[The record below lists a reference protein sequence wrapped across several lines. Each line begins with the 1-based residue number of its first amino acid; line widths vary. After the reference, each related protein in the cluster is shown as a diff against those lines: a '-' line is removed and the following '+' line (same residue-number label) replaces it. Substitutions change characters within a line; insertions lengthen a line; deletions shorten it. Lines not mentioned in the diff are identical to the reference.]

1 MIQENIRES
10 ILAAR
15 YYWKNESGEVTEN
28 WDMLSARV
36 AKALAKSYKEQ
47 DEFYNVIH
55 NRLFLPNTPALINAG
70 RHDFSLSACFVLP
83 VEDSMSGIFDA
94 VKQAALVHKMGGGTG
109 FDFSRLRPEG
119 STVKTTS
126 GIASGPC
133 SFIRVFDT
141 ATEVLKQGGTRR
153 GANIGILRVD
163 HPDIMKFISIKE
175 KEGVL
180 ANFNLSVAVT
190 DEFMEALAADGE
202 YALRFGGKEYGKLKA
217 REVWNIIVEGAWRNG
232 EPGVVFIDTMNAD
245 NPTPHVGRI
254 EATNPCVTGDTLVA
268 TPSGFRKADTFIVG
282 DEVTTAY
289 GTTGKIERI
298 EVHQNMDVYE
308 VAFSDRGKIKA
319 TLSHQFYATNGGDD
333 KYNPMM
339 LKDLKV
345 GDIVHKSVG
354 DNARIINIAYA
365 GKSTVYDLFEPTTD
379 TWITNGYVSRG
390 CGEQPLLPYE
400 ACCLGSVNLSEMVED
415 NGVINWEKL
424 ASTVKTGV
432 RMLDNIIDIQ
442 AYPLPEVEAAHKA
455 NRKIGLGIMGWAD
468 MLIRMNIP
476 YSSDEATGLAEL
488 IMNTVSTRAKEESEA
503 LAERDG
509 VFPNWKGS
517 VWQKRNIRLRNAT
530 LTTIAPT
537 GSISIIAGCSSGI
550 EPVYDWVTVQKRPV
564 GEHKV
569 LHPLYEAW
577 VAKHGNGNM
586 PEWFEKTADIP
597 PERHVAMQAAFQRH
611 THNAV
616 SKTVNLPNKAARED
630 VDGIF
635 RLAYE
640 SGCKGI
646 TVYRD
651 GSRAEQVISSVAS
664 QNTDKETKRG
674 TEKETGTT
682 ETLELRTI
690 EESKRVR
697 VKTGEG
703 NVYVHITLRDEKP
716 VEVFVNTPTESRY
729 AEVYE
734 AFARVFS
741 VAIRHRVPVKL
752 LLEQLE
758 RANERFG
765 SIVSPVYAVLK
776 AFRLVGFNGEAMCP
790 ECKGTLVPQEGCLKC
805 PACGYSRC

>member
-15 YYWKNESGEVTEN
+15 YYRKNESGEVTEN

-36 AKALAKSYKEQ
+36 AKALAKSYEEQ

-119 STVKTTS
+119 SAVKTTS

-141 ATEVLKQGGTRR
+141 ATDVTKQGGTRR

-180 ANFNLSVAVT
+180 ANFNISVAVT

-254 EATNPCVTGDTLVA
+254 EATNP
-268 TPSGFRKADTFIVG
+268 
-282 DEVTTAY
+282 
-289 GTTGKIERI
+289 
-298 EVHQNMDVYE
+298 
-308 VAFSDRGKIKA
+308 
-319 TLSHQFYATNGGDD
+319 
-333 KYNPMM
+333 
-339 LKDLKV
+339 
-345 GDIVHKSVG
+345 
-354 DNARIINIAYA
+354 
-365 GKSTVYDLFEPTTD
+365 
-379 TWITNGYVSRG
+379 

-468 MLIRMNIP
+468 MLIRMSIP
-476 YSSDEATGLAEL
+476 YSSDEAIGLAEL
-488 IMNTVSTRAKEESEA
+488 VMNTVSIKAQEESEA

-509 VFPNWKGS
+509 TFPNWEGS
-517 VWQKRNIRLRNAT
+517 VWQKRNTRLRNAT

-577 VAKHGNGNM
+577 VAKHGNGNT

-616 SKTVNLPNKAARED
+616 SKTVNLPNKAAKED
-630 VDGIF
+630 VDRIF

-651 GSRAEQVISSVAS
+651 GSRTEQVISSVAS

-805 PACGYSRC
+805 PACGYSKC

>member
-1 MIQENIRES
+1 MIQETIRES

-36 AKALAKSYKEQ
+36 AKALAKSYEEQ

-119 STVKTTS
+119 SAVKTTS

-141 ATEVLKQGGTRR
+141 ATDVTKQGGTRR

-180 ANFNLSVAVT
+180 ANFNISVAVT

-254 EATNPCVTGDTLVA
+254 EATNP
-268 TPSGFRKADTFIVG
+268 
-282 DEVTTAY
+282 
-289 GTTGKIERI
+289 
-298 EVHQNMDVYE
+298 
-308 VAFSDRGKIKA
+308 
-319 TLSHQFYATNGGDD
+319 
-333 KYNPMM
+333 
-339 LKDLKV
+339 
-345 GDIVHKSVG
+345 
-354 DNARIINIAYA
+354 
-365 GKSTVYDLFEPTTD
+365 
-379 TWITNGYVSRG
+379 

-468 MLIRMNIP
+468 MLIRMSIP
-476 YSSDEATGLAEL
+476 YSSDEAIGLAEL
-488 IMNTVSTRAKEESEA
+488 VMNTVSIKAQEESEA

-509 VFPNWKGS
+509 TFPNWEGS
-517 VWQKRNIRLRNAT
+517 VWQKRNTRLRNAT

-577 VAKHGNGNM
+577 VAKHGNGNT

-616 SKTVNLPNKAARED
+616 SKTVNLPNKAAKED
-630 VDGIF
+630 VDRIF

-651 GSRAEQVISSVAS
+651 GSRTEQVISSVAS

-805 PACGYSRC
+805 PACGYSKC

>member
-119 STVKTTS
+119 SAVKTTS

-141 ATEVLKQGGTRR
+141 ATDVTKQGGTRR

-254 EATNPCVTGDTLVA
+254 EATNPC
-268 TPSGFRKADTFIVG
+268 
-282 DEVTTAY
+282 
-289 GTTGKIERI
+289 
-298 EVHQNMDVYE
+298 
-308 VAFSDRGKIKA
+308 
-319 TLSHQFYATNGGDD
+319 
-333 KYNPMM
+333 
-339 LKDLKV
+339 
-345 GDIVHKSVG
+345 
-354 DNARIINIAYA
+354 
-365 GKSTVYDLFEPTTD
+365 
-379 TWITNGYVSRG
+379 
-390 CGEQPLLPYE
+390 GEQPLLPYE

-468 MLIRMNIP
+468 MLIRMSIP
-476 YSSDEATGLAEL
+476 YSSDEAIGLAEL
-488 IMNTVSTRAKEESEA
+488 VMNTVSIKAQEESEA

-509 VFPNWKGS
+509 TFPNWEGS

-577 VAKHGNGNM
+577 VAKHGNGNAPEGNTPGANM

-630 VDGIF
+630 VDRIF

-651 GSRAEQVISSVAS
+651 GSRTEQVISSVAS
-664 QNTDKETKRG
+664 QNTDKEAKKETKRG

-805 PACGYSRC
+805 PACGYSKC

>member
-15 YYWKNESGEVTEN
+15 YYRKNESGEVTEN

-36 AKALAKSYKEQ
+36 AKALAKSYEEQ

-254 EATNPCVTGDTLVA
+254 EATNPC
-268 TPSGFRKADTFIVG
+268 
-282 DEVTTAY
+282 
-289 GTTGKIERI
+289 
-298 EVHQNMDVYE
+298 
-308 VAFSDRGKIKA
+308 
-319 TLSHQFYATNGGDD
+319 
-333 KYNPMM
+333 
-339 LKDLKV
+339 
-345 GDIVHKSVG
+345 
-354 DNARIINIAYA
+354 
-365 GKSTVYDLFEPTTD
+365 
-379 TWITNGYVSRG
+379 
-390 CGEQPLLPYE
+390 GEQPLLPYE

-415 NGVINWEKL
+415 NSVINWEKL

-468 MLIRMNIP
+468 MLIRMSIP
-476 YSSDEATGLAEL
+476 YSSDEAIGLAEL
-488 IMNTVSTRAKEESEA
+488 VMNTVSIKAEEESEA

-509 VFPNWKGS
+509 TFPNWEGS

-564 GEHKV
+564 GEYKV

-577 VAKHGNGNM
+577 VAKHGNGNT

-630 VDGIF
+630 VGRIF

-664 QNTDKETKRG
+664 QNTDKEAKKETKRG
-674 TEKETGTT
+674 TEKET

-805 PACGYSRC
+805 PACGYSKC

>member
-15 YYWKNESGEVTEN
+15 YYRKNESGEVTEN

-36 AKALAKSYKEQ
+36 AKALAKSYEEQ

-119 STVKTTS
+119 SAVKTTS

-141 ATEVLKQGGTRR
+141 ATDVTKQGGTRR

-254 EATNPCVTGDTLVA
+254 EATNPC
-268 TPSGFRKADTFIVG
+268 
-282 DEVTTAY
+282 
-289 GTTGKIERI
+289 
-298 EVHQNMDVYE
+298 
-308 VAFSDRGKIKA
+308 
-319 TLSHQFYATNGGDD
+319 
-333 KYNPMM
+333 
-339 LKDLKV
+339 
-345 GDIVHKSVG
+345 
-354 DNARIINIAYA
+354 
-365 GKSTVYDLFEPTTD
+365 
-379 TWITNGYVSRG
+379 
-390 CGEQPLLPYE
+390 GEQPLLPYE

-415 NGVINWEKL
+415 NSVINWEKL

-468 MLIRMNIP
+468 MLIRMSIP
-476 YSSDEATGLAEL
+476 YSSDEAIGLAEL
-488 IMNTVSTRAKEESEA
+488 VMNTVSIKAEEESEA

-509 VFPNWKGS
+509 TFPNWEGS

-537 GSISIIAGCSSGI
+537 GSISIIAGCSSGV

-564 GEHKV
+564 GEYKV

-577 VAKHGNGNM
+577 VAKHGNGNT

-630 VDGIF
+630 VDRIF

-651 GSRAEQVISSVAS
+651 GSRTEQVISSVAS
-664 QNTDKETKRG
+664 QNTDKEKKKETKRG

-805 PACGYSRC
+805 PACGYSKC

>member
-202 YALRFGGKEYGKLKA
+202 YALRFGGKEYGKQKA
-217 REVWNIIVEGAWRNG
+217 RKVWNIIVEGAWRNG

-254 EATNPCVTGDTLVA
+254 EATNP
-268 TPSGFRKADTFIVG
+268 
-282 DEVTTAY
+282 
-289 GTTGKIERI
+289 
-298 EVHQNMDVYE
+298 
-308 VAFSDRGKIKA
+308 
-319 TLSHQFYATNGGDD
+319 
-333 KYNPMM
+333 
-339 LKDLKV
+339 
-345 GDIVHKSVG
+345 
-354 DNARIINIAYA
+354 
-365 GKSTVYDLFEPTTD
+365 
-379 TWITNGYVSRG
+379 

-468 MLIRMNIP
+468 MLIRMSIP
-476 YSSDEATGLAEL
+476 YSSDEAIGLAEL
-488 IMNTVSTRAKEESEA
+488 VMNTVSIKAQEESEA

-509 VFPNWKGS
+509 TFPNWEGS

-577 VAKHGNGNM
+577 VAKHGNGNAPEGNTPGANM

-630 VDGIF
+630 VDRIF

-651 GSRAEQVISSVAS
+651 GSRTEQVISSVTS
-664 QNTDKETKRG
+664 RNTDKEAKKETKRG

-805 PACGYSRC
+805 PACGYSKC

>member
-190 DEFMEALAADGE
+190 DGFMEALAADGE
-202 YALRFGGKEYGKLKA
+202 YALRFGGKEYGKQKA
-217 REVWNIIVEGAWRNG
+217 RKVWNIIVEGAWRNG

-254 EATNPCVTGDTLVA
+254 EATNP
-268 TPSGFRKADTFIVG
+268 
-282 DEVTTAY
+282 
-289 GTTGKIERI
+289 
-298 EVHQNMDVYE
+298 
-308 VAFSDRGKIKA
+308 
-319 TLSHQFYATNGGDD
+319 
-333 KYNPMM
+333 
-339 LKDLKV
+339 
-345 GDIVHKSVG
+345 
-354 DNARIINIAYA
+354 
-365 GKSTVYDLFEPTTD
+365 
-379 TWITNGYVSRG
+379 

-468 MLIRMNIP
+468 MLIRMSIP
-476 YSSDEATGLAEL
+476 YSSDEAIGLAEL
-488 IMNTVSTRAKEESEA
+488 VMNTVSIKAQEESEA

-509 VFPNWKGS
+509 TFPNWEGS

-577 VAKHGNGNM
+577 VAKHGNGNT

-630 VDGIF
+630 VDRIF

-651 GSRAEQVISSVAS
+651 GSRTEQVISSVAS
-664 QNTDKETKRG
+664 QNTDKEAKKETKRG

-805 PACGYSRC
+805 PACGYSKC

>member
-15 YYWKNESGEVTEN
+15 YYRKNESGEVTEN

-36 AKALAKSYKEQ
+36 AKALAKSYEEQ

-119 STVKTTS
+119 SAVKTTS

-141 ATEVLKQGGTRR
+141 ATDVTKQGGTRR

-180 ANFNLSVAVT
+180 ANFNISVAVT

-254 EATNPCVTGDTLVA
+254 EATNP
-268 TPSGFRKADTFIVG
+268 
-282 DEVTTAY
+282 
-289 GTTGKIERI
+289 
-298 EVHQNMDVYE
+298 
-308 VAFSDRGKIKA
+308 
-319 TLSHQFYATNGGDD
+319 
-333 KYNPMM
+333 
-339 LKDLKV
+339 
-345 GDIVHKSVG
+345 
-354 DNARIINIAYA
+354 
-365 GKSTVYDLFEPTTD
+365 
-379 TWITNGYVSRG
+379 

-468 MLIRMNIP
+468 MLIRMSIP
-476 YSSDEATGLAEL
+476 YSSDEATGLAEFV
-488 IMNTVSTRAKEESEA
+488 MNTVSTKAIEESEA
-503 LAERDG
+503 LAEKDG
-509 VFPNWKGS
+509 TFPNWEGS

-577 VAKHGNGNM
+577 VAKHGNGNTSGANM
-586 PEWFEKTADIP
+586 PEWFEKTADIS

-630 VDGIF
+630 VDRIF

-651 GSRAEQVISSVAS
+651 GSRTEQVISSVAS
-664 QNTDKETKRG
+664 RNTDKEAKKETKRG
-674 TEKETGTT
+674 TEKEA

-805 PACGYSRC
+805 PACGYSKC

>member
-1 MIQENIRES
+1 LNTAKEGNHMIQENIRES

-15 YYWKNESGEVTEN
+15 YYRKNESGEVTEN

-36 AKALAKSYKEQ
+36 AKALAKSYEEQ

-119 STVKTTS
+119 SAVKTTS

-141 ATEVLKQGGTRR
+141 ATDVTKQGGTRR

-180 ANFNLSVAVT
+180 ANFNISVAVT

-254 EATNPCVTGDTLVA
+254 EATNP
-268 TPSGFRKADTFIVG
+268 
-282 DEVTTAY
+282 
-289 GTTGKIERI
+289 
-298 EVHQNMDVYE
+298 
-308 VAFSDRGKIKA
+308 
-319 TLSHQFYATNGGDD
+319 
-333 KYNPMM
+333 
-339 LKDLKV
+339 
-345 GDIVHKSVG
+345 
-354 DNARIINIAYA
+354 
-365 GKSTVYDLFEPTTD
+365 
-379 TWITNGYVSRG
+379 

-468 MLIRMNIP
+468 MLIRMSIP
-476 YSSDEATGLAEL
+476 YSSDEAIGLAEL
-488 IMNTVSTRAKEESEA
+488 VMNTVSIKAQEESEA

-509 VFPNWKGS
+509 TFPNWEGS
-517 VWQKRNIRLRNAT
+517 VWQKRNTRLRNAT

-577 VAKHGNGNM
+577 VAKHGNGNT

-616 SKTVNLPNKAARED
+616 SKTVNLPNKAAKED
-630 VDGIF
+630 VDRIF

-651 GSRAEQVISSVAS
+651 GSRTEQVISSVAS

-805 PACGYSRC
+805 PACGYSKC

>member
-1 MIQENIRES
+1 MLREDIRES

-15 YYWKNESGEVTEN
+15 YYRKNENGEVTEN

-36 AKALAKSYKEQ
+36 AKALAKSYEEQ

-55 NRLFLPNTPALINAG
+55 DRLFLPNTPALINAG
-70 RHDFSLSACFVLP
+70 KHDFSLSACFVLP

-119 STVKTTS
+119 SAVKTTS

-141 ATEVLKQGGTRR
+141 ATDVLKQGGTRR

-163 HPDIMKFISIKE
+163 HPDITKFISIKG

-180 ANFNLSVAVT
+180 ANFNLSVAIT
-190 DEFMEALAADGE
+190 DEFMETLAADGE

-232 EPGVVFIDTMNAD
+232 EPGVVFIDTMNAG

-254 EATNPCVTGDTLVA
+254 EATNP
-268 TPSGFRKADTFIVG
+268 
-282 DEVTTAY
+282 
-289 GTTGKIERI
+289 
-298 EVHQNMDVYE
+298 
-308 VAFSDRGKIKA
+308 
-319 TLSHQFYATNGGDD
+319 
-333 KYNPMM
+333 
-339 LKDLKV
+339 
-345 GDIVHKSVG
+345 
-354 DNARIINIAYA
+354 
-365 GKSTVYDLFEPTTD
+365 
-379 TWITNGYVSRG
+379 

-415 NGVINWEKL
+415 NGIINWEKL
-424 ASTVKTGV
+424 TSTVKTGV

-468 MLIRMNIP
+468 MLIRMSIP

-488 IMNTVSTRAKEESEA
+488 VMNTVSTRAKEESEA

-509 VFPNWKGS
+509 VFPNWEGS

-569 LHPLYEAW
+569 FHPLYEAW
-577 VAKHGNGNM
+577 VAKHGNGNTPEGNTPGANM

-616 SKTVNLPNKAARED
+616 SKTVNLPNNAARED
-630 VDGIF
+630 VGRIF

-805 PACGYSRC
+805 PACGYSKC

>member
-1 MIQENIRES
+1 MIQESIRES

-202 YALRFGGKEYGKLKA
+202 YALRFGGKEYGKQKA
-217 REVWNIIVEGAWRNG
+217 RKVWNIIVEGAWRNG

-254 EATNPCVTGDTLVA
+254 EATNP
-268 TPSGFRKADTFIVG
+268 
-282 DEVTTAY
+282 
-289 GTTGKIERI
+289 
-298 EVHQNMDVYE
+298 
-308 VAFSDRGKIKA
+308 
-319 TLSHQFYATNGGDD
+319 
-333 KYNPMM
+333 
-339 LKDLKV
+339 
-345 GDIVHKSVG
+345 
-354 DNARIINIAYA
+354 
-365 GKSTVYDLFEPTTD
+365 
-379 TWITNGYVSRG
+379 

-468 MLIRMNIP
+468 MLIRMSIP
-476 YSSDEATGLAEL
+476 YSSDEAIGLAEL
-488 IMNTVSTRAKEESEA
+488 VMNTVSIKAQEESEA

-509 VFPNWKGS
+509 TFPNWEGS

-577 VAKHGNGNM
+577 VAKHGNGNAPEGNTPGANM

-630 VDGIF
+630 VDRIF

-651 GSRAEQVISSVAS
+651 GSRTEQVISSVTS
-664 QNTDKETKRG
+664 RNTDKEAKRG

-805 PACGYSRC
+805 PACGYSKC

>member
-1 MIQENIRES
+1 MIQESIRES

-190 DEFMEALAADGE
+190 DGFMEALAADGE
-202 YALRFGGKEYGKLKA
+202 YALRFGGKEYGKQKA
-217 REVWNIIVEGAWRNG
+217 RKVWNIIVEGAWRNG

-254 EATNPCVTGDTLVA
+254 EATNP
-268 TPSGFRKADTFIVG
+268 
-282 DEVTTAY
+282 
-289 GTTGKIERI
+289 
-298 EVHQNMDVYE
+298 
-308 VAFSDRGKIKA
+308 
-319 TLSHQFYATNGGDD
+319 
-333 KYNPMM
+333 
-339 LKDLKV
+339 
-345 GDIVHKSVG
+345 
-354 DNARIINIAYA
+354 
-365 GKSTVYDLFEPTTD
+365 
-379 TWITNGYVSRG
+379 

-468 MLIRMNIP
+468 MLIRMSIP
-476 YSSDEATGLAEL
+476 YSSDEAIGLAEL
-488 IMNTVSTRAKEESEA
+488 VMNTVSIKAQEESEA

-509 VFPNWKGS
+509 TFPNWEGS

-577 VAKHGNGNM
+577 VAKHGNGNAPEGNTPGANM

-630 VDGIF
+630 VDRIF

-651 GSRAEQVISSVAS
+651 GSRTEQVISSVTS
-664 QNTDKETKRG
+664 RNTDKEAKRG

-805 PACGYSRC
+805 PACGYSKC

>member
-15 YYWKNESGEVTEN
+15 YYRKNESGEVTEN

-202 YALRFGGKEYGKLKA
+202 YALRFGGKEYGKQKA

-254 EATNPCVTGDTLVA
+254 EATNP
-268 TPSGFRKADTFIVG
+268 
-282 DEVTTAY
+282 
-289 GTTGKIERI
+289 
-298 EVHQNMDVYE
+298 
-308 VAFSDRGKIKA
+308 
-319 TLSHQFYATNGGDD
+319 
-333 KYNPMM
+333 
-339 LKDLKV
+339 
-345 GDIVHKSVG
+345 
-354 DNARIINIAYA
+354 
-365 GKSTVYDLFEPTTD
+365 
-379 TWITNGYVSRG
+379 

-468 MLIRMNIP
+468 MLIRMSIP
-476 YSSDEATGLAEL
+476 YSSDEAIGLAEL
-488 IMNTVSTRAKEESEA
+488 VMNTVSIKAQEESEA

-509 VFPNWKGS
+509 TFPNWEGS

-577 VAKHGNGNM
+577 VAKHGNGNAPEGNTPGANM

-630 VDGIF
+630 VDRIF

-651 GSRAEQVISSVAS
+651 GSRTEQVISSVTS
-664 QNTDKETKRG
+664 RNTDKEAKKETKRG

-805 PACGYSRC
+805 PACGYSKC

>member
-15 YYWKNESGEVTEN
+15 YYRKNESGEVTEN

-36 AKALAKSYKEQ
+36 AKALAKSYEEQ

-119 STVKTTS
+119 SAVKTTS

-141 ATEVLKQGGTRR
+141 ATDVTKQGGTRR

-180 ANFNLSVAVT
+180 ANFNISVAVT

-254 EATNPCVTGDTLVA
+254 EATNP
-268 TPSGFRKADTFIVG
+268 
-282 DEVTTAY
+282 
-289 GTTGKIERI
+289 
-298 EVHQNMDVYE
+298 
-308 VAFSDRGKIKA
+308 
-319 TLSHQFYATNGGDD
+319 
-333 KYNPMM
+333 
-339 LKDLKV
+339 
-345 GDIVHKSVG
+345 
-354 DNARIINIAYA
+354 
-365 GKSTVYDLFEPTTD
+365 
-379 TWITNGYVSRG
+379 

-468 MLIRMNIP
+468 MLIRMSIP
-476 YSSDEATGLAEL
+476 YSSDEAIGLAEL
-488 IMNTVSTRAKEESEA
+488 VMNTVSIKAQEESEA

-509 VFPNWKGS
+509 TFPNWEGS
-517 VWQKRNIRLRNAT
+517 VWQKRNTRLRNAT

-577 VAKHGNGNM
+577 VAKHGNGNT

-616 SKTVNLPNKAARED
+616 SKTVNLPNKAAKED
-630 VDGIF
+630 VDRIF

-651 GSRAEQVISSVAS
+651 GSR
-664 QNTDKETKRG
+664 
-674 TEKETGTT
+674 TE
-682 ETLELRTI
+682 
-690 EESKRVR
+690 
-697 VKTGEG
+697 
-703 NVYVHITLRDEKP
+703 
-716 VEVFVNTPTESRY
+716 
-729 AEVYE
+729 
-734 AFARVFS
+734 
-741 VAIRHRVPVKL
+741 
-752 LLEQLE
+752 
-758 RANERFG
+758 
-765 SIVSPVYAVLK
+765 
-776 AFRLVGFNGEAMCP
+776 
-790 ECKGTLVPQEGCLKC
+790 
-805 PACGYSRC
+805 